1 MAVDP
6 FKNITNIHEGNF
18 LDVRIEAL
26 QRGNFPETFKRGLDN
41 IIQVKN
47 ILSII
52 AKAGRLNEI
61 GGRIYFLQAV
71 QWLHGE
77 TPITNFVSVPQISNL
92 ESIDESVAATFE
104 QYSSVMLQNIRSEQ
118 IYSQVE
124 MMLAVAAVTKSSRA
138 AERETALLDSF
149 EESTASIVEAK
160 RDELNTSSQQTL
172 ESIEQTRVSIDQ
184 HLNERHGQI
193 NQEMSSQ
200 LNEAINRFQQAQAL
214 EDWGKVYDADILEYE
229 YRLFGRHM
237 ADGTVARNIRALRG
251 KIQRSKKR
259 KDPALRQFLKLV
271 SLTSKNIATLTKI
284 IGSRWT
290 SYSAK
295 RTINFTLLVTL
306 VIAVTALSCASSF
319 NITHIGNFKLPDMGN
334 PNSAA
339 WHLRL
344 LIYLPPVILLGLA
357 YSFAVKNYRIYSN
370 MLDQYRHR
378 RAVARTSQ
386 GVILSLRPEEDKDV
400 RIQMTSAAALALFEM
415 RNTGHLTKKEAE
427 SLSLIDLLKMGR

>member
-18 LDVRIEAL
+18 LDIRIEAL
-26 QRGNFPETFKRGLDN
+26 QRGNFPEAFKRGLDN
-41 IIQVKN
+41 LIQVKN

-77 TPITNFVSVPQISNL
+77 TPITNYMSVPQISNL
-92 ESIDESVAATFE
+92 ESIDESVAAQFE
-104 QYSSVMLQNIRSEQ
+104 QYSSIMLQNIRNEP

-124 MMLAVAAVTKSSRA
+124 MMLAVAAITKSSRA
-138 AERETALLDSF
+138 AERETALLDNF
-149 EESTASIVEAK
+149 EGSAASIVEAK
-160 RDELNTSSQQTL
+160 RNELNTSTQQTL
-172 ESIEQTRVSIDQ
+172 ASLEQTRVSIDQ
-184 HLNERHGQI
+184 HLDERQNQI
-193 NQEMSSQ
+193 NLQMSGQ

-229 YRLFGRHM
+229 YRLFGRYM
-237 ADGTVARNIRALRG
+237 AAGTVTRNIRALWD
-251 KIQRSKKR
+251 KIQRSRQR
-259 KDPALRQFLKLV
+259 KEPALNQLPKLA
-271 SLTSKNIATLTKI
+271 SLIFKNIATLTQI
-284 IGSRWT
+284 IKSRWT

-295 RTINFTLLVTL
+295 RTITFALLVTL
-306 VIAVTALSCASSF
+306 VLVVTALSCATSF
-319 NITHIGNFKLPDMGN
+319 NITHIGSMKLPDMGN